1 MKYKINEPVNVVY
14 HGELCDAVIR
24 DIHVKNDH
32 LHIPEIVC
40 TVDVMSVVSD
50 KKACTK
56 PQKQL
61 VEGVEMDERNIV
73 PHPLKKEYGQVMAD
87 IKKLTSTES
96 ADESKPE
103 PRNKEKLKE
112 SIKKDIMNA
121 RKHGFM
127 EVSELIKLEEALAKA
142 TGTDADI
149 KAVDIIQVAT
159 IAGVEQ
165 VETGGQ
171 VENAA

>member
-14 HGELCDAVIR
+14 RGELCDAVIR
-24 DIHVKNDH
+24 DIQVKNDH

-40 TVDVMSVVSD
+40 TVDVMSVVRD
-50 KKACTK
+50 KKASTK

-61 VEGVEMDERNIV
+61 VEGVIMDERHIV

-96 ADESKPE
+96 VDESKPK
-103 PRNKEKLKE
+103 PRNKGKLKE
-112 SIKKDIMNA
+112 SIQEDIMNA

-127 EVSELIKLEEALAKA
+127 EVSELIRLEEALAEA
-142 TGTDADI
+142 TGTDTNI
-149 KAVDIIQVAT
+149 KAVENTQVAT
-159 IAGVEQ
+159 VSVEQ
-165 VETGGQ
+165 AETGEQ
-171 VENAA
+171 IETAA